1 MAEFLGTQGIN
12 YRLEQVINNANERL
26 ILISPYLKINDHI
39 KNSLVER
46 DMRKIDIR
54 LIYGK
59 SELQPLENNWLKS
72 LQYVRTSFLKDLHA
86 KCYLNEKEAI
96 VTSMNLYDFSQITNY
111 EMGIYVEK
119 DKDPTLYDNIYEE
132 VKRLIIASGEIKVTV
147 STVPSTPL
155 PRPKSTQTKTRNG
168 YCIRCHTEVKLNPM
182 VPYCKKCYSSWNE
195 YKNDEFEEKCCH
207 ICGKQNKSTK
217 IKPSCY
223 DCYTKHK
230 DKLEFPLV
238 K

>member
-1 MAEFLGTQGIN
+1 MAKFLDTAGVTFYLQ
-12 YRLEQVINNANERL
+12 QVINNANERL
-26 ILISPYLKINDHI
+26 ILISPYLKINDRI
-39 KNSLVER
+39 KNSLV
-46 DMRKIDIR
+46 DKNKFKIDIR

-59 SELQPLENNWLKS
+59 SELQPAERNWLNS
-72 LQYVRTSFLKDLHA
+72 LQYVRTSFCKDLHA
-86 KCYLNEKEAI
+86 KCYLNENEVI
-96 VTSMNLYDFSQITNY
+96 ITSMNLHEFSQVNNY
-111 EMGIYVEK
+111 EMGIYVKK
-119 DKDPTLYDNIYEE
+119 DEEPVLYDEIYNE
-132 VKRLIIASGEIKVTV
+132 VDRLIRASGDEITVTV
-147 STVPSTPL
+147 SRTP
-155 PRPKSTQTKTRNG
+155 RKSVKSSKPTQTQSG
-168 YCIRCHTEVKLNPM
+168 YCIRCHTEIKLNPM

-223 DCYTKHK
+223 NCYTKHK